1 MHYMPD
7 TEDEDSAAETFW
19 PEAYKQVIRDDLRQ
33 AVITQLGAKKRF
45 KHVYQQRYCEKFSE
59 YNQFLDKM
67 ADMAAI
73 GAENG
78 ADDAFDEIVD
88 AFLVEEALP
97 DMRRYTHYFWPQ
109 AFNREIKEKIR
120 QVIADEYSQ
129 DDVYS
134 FAYKVGYQRDFP
146 TFDTYMNQVAQLV
159 ITGAINGANDVLE
172 AIYRAFMY
180 LGPLSPVRRHPRR
193 LKSW

>member
-97 DMRRYTHYFWPQ
+97 DMRRHTHYFWPQ
-109 AFNREIKEKIR
+109 AFNREIEEKIR

-134 FAYKVGYQRDFP
+134 FAYKVGYQNDFP
-146 TFDTYMNQVAQLV
+146 TFDVYINQVAQLV
-159 ITGAINGANDVLE
+159 ITGAMNGANDILE
-172 AIYRAFMY
+172 AIYRAFMH

-193 LKSW
+193 LKTW